1 MCTEKLE
8 PDGEGV
14 LWWSGTQVGCA
25 SFGGVAPRGA
35 VCLLWSGT
43 YYHLVTWNLSIF
55 LKHITRGRGLT
66 SLSRRSLWAS
76 GLCGWVVSVGER
88 SQAVDLQE
96 EVDAVA
102 IFCIPWTLVCT
113 QIPKKSFT
121 TQVRL
126 CQSHKADALESLR
139 WWHTCQQ
146 HTFTQGFPCSLHLA
160 YIFHST

>member
-35 VCLLWSGT
+35 VCPLWSGT

-76 GLCGWVVSVGER
+76 GLCG
-88 SQAVDLQE
+88 QAVSGCRPTGGGRCSCHILYTLNTCLHSDPQE
-96 EVDAVA
+96 K
-102 IFCIPWTLVCT
+102 FYH
-113 QIPKKSFT
+113 SG
-121 TQVRL
+121 
-126 CQSHKADALESLR
+126 KALSI
-139 WWHTCQQ
+139 
-146 HTFTQGFPCSLHLA
+146 S
-160 YIFHST
+160 